1 MTWTKCPS
9 PKPKDLIRWT
19 EPLWAA
25 PTKKRGKPDQIG
37 TQQITAEVLSTND
50 GATLSVHEVEV
61 LSIDEGAEGS
71 GSSVTRG
78 DTIRRKLESLQR
90 GDCHKQKN

>member
-1 MTWTKCPS
+1 
-9 PKPKDLIRWT
+9 
-19 EPLWAA
+19 
-25 PTKKRGKPDQIG
+25 
-37 TQQITAEVLSTND
+37 
-50 GATLSVHEVEV
+50 V